1 MTIPSENRKIMKD
14 LGRESHYSWDRPQ
27 YTPPRVDLLSYSNA
41 KLVAEQQNQFRAA
54 WDDTVEFV
62 FGKASKEFKLS
73 QDSAFIQ
80 KHADVMSK
88 LLNKEEWHR
97 SVKEF
102 YEDITTK
109 LLEDKTRRF
118 GGLNQ
123 VDITKE

>member
-1 MTIPSENRKIMKD
+1 MKD